1 MKAIYVGSFNPFHK
15 GHEFVAR
22 IASKLCDTLV
32 VAVTYNPSKPSSTK
46 EDFDIRMKW
55 VRESLRD
62 IPNIEVISIV
72 GGLTADTCKRIG
84 IDLIVKGCRN
94 STDFE
99 SEKDQSNINR
109 LINPSLDTIL
119 VPAQPELE
127 FVSSTLIRTLIKEDH
142 SISGL
147 VNPSSEEDIVK
158 YFKNR
163 N

>member
-22 IASKLCDTLV
+22 VAYKLCDTLV
-32 VAVTYNPSKPSSTK
+32 VAVTNNPNKTN
-46 EDFDIRMKW
+46 EDFDIRVKW

-62 IPNIEVISIV
+62 LPNVEVTSIER
-72 GGLTADTCKRIG
+72 GLTADICWWIG

-109 LINPSLDTIL
+109 LINSNLDTIL
-119 VPAQPELE
+119 VPAKPELE

-142 SISGL
+142 PITGL
-147 VNPSSEEDIVK
+147 VNPTSEEDIVK
-158 YFKNR
+158 YFKKHS
-163 N
+163 